1 MQSCTAGERVGHQP
15 TVMDPHRVVM
25 NGNSGSWTIR
35 HGVEVAITF
44 LGEYCAGRG
53 VVIRVTST
61 DPLLVLVSIIEVSD
75 AIEIPIP
82 FPVHDVRLIS

>member
-1 MQSCTAGERVGHQP
+1 
-15 TVMDPHRVVM
+15 
-25 NGNSGSWTIR
+25 
-35 HGVEVAITF
+35 VAITF
-44 LGEYCAGRG
+44 LGEYYAGCG

-82 FPVHDVRLIS
+82 FPVDDIEIPFPFPIRRA